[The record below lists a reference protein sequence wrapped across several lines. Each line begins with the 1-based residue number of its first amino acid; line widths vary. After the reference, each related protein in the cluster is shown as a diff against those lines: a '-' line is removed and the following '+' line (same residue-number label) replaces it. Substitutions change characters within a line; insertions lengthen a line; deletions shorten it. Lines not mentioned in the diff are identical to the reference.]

1 MINHI
6 KKAIILNKS
15 IDRNKLSLLNF
26 GNGSV
31 IDRKKNIV
39 YIKASGIL
47 PNKVNIKNIVGVKLL
62 KKNSYK
68 VVYNKYLIPSVDL
81 NFHIRIYNY
90 LKNINSIIHVHSCFG
105 TILSQLQI
113 EPKCIG
119 TTHADFYNKPI
130 PLSADFKL
138 KNENKYDD
146 NIFLSIKKRLIKEKN
161 LPPGILLRSH
171 GVLSWGKD
179 IDKTIENSV
188 AIEFISKL
196 YYHSMLIKKNINIDK
211 NLINFHYHRKNSKN
225 KRYGQDRK

>member
-90 LKNINSIIHVHSCFG
+90 LKNFFLFFIFLHFFEFITFFELVSGLKSDMSFYKSYLIFIGMSLIDTINILPQNILISDVGYGLLTKYVEEDFQLGVVTKLYLRFFNFNSSIIIAIIYSVYIN
-105 TILSQLQI
+105 TL
-113 EPKCIG
+113 PKKI
-119 TTHADFYNKPI
+119 
-130 PLSADFKL
+130 
-138 KNENKYDD
+138 
-146 NIFLSIKKRLIKEKN
+146 
-161 LPPGILLRSH
+161 
-171 GVLSWGKD
+171 
-179 IDKTIENSV
+179 
-188 AIEFISKL
+188 
-196 YYHSMLIKKNINIDK
+196 
-211 NLINFHYHRKNSKN
+211 
-225 KRYGQDRK
+225 